1 MVSSKPPGPLQQ
13 FLCPL
18 QKINSCLGTSQM
30 ALLFSRTTWVGRYQ
44 KGKTSLHLNE
54 ARDDGVLGCSRPS
67 ISWTIL
73 KQSAPRSRLITT
85 PTPHHA
91 IFTGRMLF
99 VTPNQQCESDKRHDS
114 LSGQVQ
120 LSPLQQAKACCNG
133 LSCTCPD
140 REYYVHVHRES
151 KNKTPNSWP

>member
-120 LSPLQQAKACCNG
+120 LSPLQQALACCNG

-140 REYYVHVHRES
+140 RE
-151 KNKTPNSWP
+151 SWRLSL